1 MQALPTAEQAAP
13 LMIVENVLPA
23 VHGVHCRLAD
33 AEPGKD
39 MPEPTGHLLH
49 EAHASLARVALNC
62 PVAQGAHVK
71 SVLSVAALSMY
82 CPGAHGS
89 RTALHAALLSALE
102 NEVPSKQRLHVRSV
116 VAEPAVS
123 SPDPAG
129 HVAHALHAALPALAL
144 KCPPAQSVQTRSDD
158 APGATVSYWPA
169 AQMVMALHTRSAV
182 PLGATDV
189 YWSAGHVSL
198 CVRHVRSVVSVGL
211 AVSYSFAVH
220 VVTAT
225 HASPLAFG
233 EYVEPATHVAH
244 WRFAIALPATAMPE
258 PVAQMFHAVH
268 AVSPATAVN
277 VPASHAAHVR
287 SLLAV
292 AAAVV

>member
-1 MQALPTAEQAAP
+1 MPHAAHAWLPETALKVCAGQVAHVRSELVVALLSMNSPAPHGALTAAHELPSLTLEYSMTPSHATQVRSAVAEPSCCRPKPTAQVRQAVHAS
-13 LMIVENVLPA
+13 LPA
-23 VHGVHCRLAD
+23 VPLKVPCSQL
-33 AEPGKD
+33 
-39 MPEPTGHLLH
+39 
-49 EAHASLARVALNC
+49 
-62 PVAQGAHVK
+62 AHV
-71 SVLSVAALSMY
+71 
-82 CPGAHGS
+82 
-89 RTALHAALLSALE
+89 
-102 NEVPSKQRLHVRSV
+102 
-116 VAEPAVS
+116 
-123 SPDPAG
+123 
-129 HVAHALHAALPALAL
+129 
-144 KCPPAQSVQTRSDD
+144 RSDD